1 MIRAVVF
8 DFDGVIA
15 NSEPLHFR
23 AFRDVLASEG
33 IGLTE
38 ADYYARY
45 LGYNDERAFHE
56 IGAEHGRQWTDG
68 AVAGLIARKAL
79 VMEAI
84 EQHAS
89 ILFPGAREAIQQLA
103 RHCPLAIASGALR
116 AEIERTLARE
126 RLASCFTAVVAADDG
141 GASKPAP
148 DPYLRAVECLAA
160 AHSSINP
167 LSASHCVAIEDSP
180 WGLESAIGAGLRTV
194 GITHTYDR
202 DALARADA
210 IIDTMAMLTWEML
223 CSLNG
228 GMDPG
233 ASSQNSLF

>member
-23 AFRDVLASEG
+23 AFHDVLAGEG
-33 IGLTE
+33 IPLTE
-38 ADYYARY
+38 SEYYARY

-56 IGAEHGRQWTDG
+56 IGAEYGRQWDDR

-79 VMEAI
+79 VMEDI
-84 EQHAS
+84 ERHAS
-89 ILFPGAREAIQQLA
+89 VLFAGAREAIQQLA

-116 AEIERTLARE
+116 AEIERKLDRE
-126 RLASCFTAVVAADDG
+126 QLTAHFTVIVAGDDG
-141 GASKPAP
+141 VPSKPAP
-148 DPYLRAVECLAA
+148 DPYLRAVEHLAG
-160 AHSSINP
+160 AHSSADP
-167 LSASHCVAIEDSP
+167 LLASHCVAVEDSP

-194 GITHTYDR
+194 GITHTYGR
-202 DALARADA
+202 DALSRADA
-210 IIDTMAMLTWEML
+210 IIDTMSMLTWEML
-223 CSLNG
+223 CSLTG

-233 ASSQNSLF
+233 GSTQNSLF